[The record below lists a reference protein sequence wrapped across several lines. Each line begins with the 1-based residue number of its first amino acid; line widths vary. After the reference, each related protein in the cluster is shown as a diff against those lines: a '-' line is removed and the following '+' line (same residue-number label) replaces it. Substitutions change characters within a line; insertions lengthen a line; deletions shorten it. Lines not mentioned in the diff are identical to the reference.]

1 MESTVPDVAILNEN
15 LIQKLKG
22 MRVIQTPP
30 VEAAF
35 RTVPRHLFVPG
46 IPLEQVY
53 QDQVIVTKE
62 LDGHPASS
70 CEQPAIVAV
79 MLEQLGLE
87 PGQRVLEIGA
97 GTGHTAALVAQ
108 IIGEQGHVVTLDI
121 EPDLVA
127 SAREHLR
134 SAGLERV
141 QVMCADGWLG
151 YPDAAPYD
159 RILLTV
165 ASWDLAP
172 AWQAQLKPGGRIV
185 LPLDIKA
192 KKQKAVALARVG
204 DHLESLSVR
213 ECGFMPLRGEL
224 APWPTEGGGPL
235 GPEPGLYIGWEGKQH
250 ADLKTIYE
258 WITSASRDLSTGVQ
272 VTTGE
277 IWGGLSFWLALHA
290 TNNCGLTAT
299 GAMVDR
305 HIVPPLFT
313 IATPQH
319 KSAGTHGLLGE
330 RGLAA
335 LAFQQEPVAHDD
347 ASRVEISSEIFV
359 RAYGQD
365 ETPARQLVE
374 QVRAWDA
381 AGRPSGQGLQI
392 RAYPRDV
399 EYFPSA
405 AEVLVEKKWTR
416 LVLDWPK

>member
-1 MESTVPDVAILNEN
+1 MGVIETAQVES
-15 LIQKLKG
+15 
-22 MRVIQTPP
+22 
-30 VEAAF
+30 AF

-97 GTGHTAALVAQ
+97 GTGQTAALLAHMV
-108 IIGEQGHVVTLDI
+108 GTQGQVITLDI
-121 EPDLVA
+121 EPDLVT

-134 SAGLERV
+134 SVGLERV
-141 QVMCADGWLG
+141 QVICADGWMG
-151 YPDAAPYD
+151 YPDAALYD

-192 KKQKAVALARVG
+192 RKQKAVAFERVG

-213 ECGFMPLRGEL
+213 ECGFMPLRGES

-235 GPEPGLYIGWEGKQH
+235 GPEPGLSIVWEDERQ
-250 ADLKTIYE
+250 ADLNAVYQ
-258 WITSASRDLSTGVQ
+258 WITGPSRDLPTGIQ
-272 VTTGE
+272 VTQGE
-277 IWGGLSFWLALHA
+277 IRGGLSFWLALHA
-290 TNNCGLTAT
+290 PNNCGLTAT
-299 GAMVDR
+299 GAIVDR
-305 HIVPPLFT
+305 HLVPPLFT
-313 IATPQH
+313 ISTPQH
-319 KSAGTHGLLGE
+319 KSAMTHGLVGE

-335 LAFQQEPVAHDD
+335 LAFLEDQAPPGDD
-347 ASRVEISSEIFV
+347 TQVETPLELLV
-359 RAYGQD
+359 RAYGPD
-365 ETPARQLVE
+365 ETPARQLLE
-374 QVRAWDA
+374 QIRDWDS
-381 AGRPSGQGLQI
+381 AGRPSGQGLRI

-399 EYFPSA
+399 EHVPSA
-405 AEVLVEKKWTR
+405 GEVLVKKKWIQ

>member
-1 MESTVPDVAILNEN
+1 MESTIPDVAVLNEN

-22 MRVIQTPP
+22 MGVIETAP
-30 VEAAF
+30 VEEAF
-35 RTVPRHLFVPG
+35 RAVPRHHFVPG

-62 LDGHPASS
+62 LDGRPASS

-87 PGQRVLEIGA
+87 VGQRVLEIGT
-97 GTGHTAALVAQ
+97 GTGQTAALLAHMV
-108 IIGEQGHVVTLDI
+108 GTQGHVITLDI
-121 EPDLVA
+121 EPDLVT

-134 SAGLERV
+134 SAGSVRV
-141 QVMCADGWLG
+141 RVVCADGWMG

-192 KKQKAVALARVG
+192 RKQKAVAFERVG

-235 GPEPGLYIGWEGKQH
+235 GLEPGLSIAWEDERQ
-250 ADLKTIYE
+250 ADLDAMYE
-258 WITSASRDLSTGVQ
+258 WIMGTSRDWPTGVQ
-272 VTTGE
+272 VTPGD

-290 TNNCGLTAT
+290 PNNCGLTAM

-313 IATPQH
+313 ISTPQH

-335 LAFQQEPVAHDD
+335 LAFQREPVAGDD
-347 ASRVEISSEIFV
+347 STRSEISREIFV
-359 RAYGQD
+359 RAYGSD
-365 ETPARQLVE
+365 ETPTRQLIE
-374 QVRAWDA
+374 QIRAWDSM
-381 AGRPSGQGLQI
+381 GRPSGQGLRI
-392 RAYPRDV
+392 RVYPRNV
-399 EYFPSA
+399 AYVPSA
-405 AEVLVEKKWTR
+405 GQVLV
-416 LVLDWPK
+416 